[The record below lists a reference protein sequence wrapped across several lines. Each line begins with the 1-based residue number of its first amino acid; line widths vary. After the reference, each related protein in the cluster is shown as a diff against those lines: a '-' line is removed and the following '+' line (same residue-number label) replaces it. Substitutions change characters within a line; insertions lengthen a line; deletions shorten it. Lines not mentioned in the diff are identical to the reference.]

1 MVIVN
6 MLIWPIG
13 QYDWITILYIIT
25 YITIGDII
33 YINNLYEGVSING
46 DTPKWMVYNGKSIKK
61 MDDANVPTF

>member
-1 MVIVN
+1 M
-6 MLIWPIG
+6 
-13 QYDWITILYIIT
+13 LYIIT